1 MKIALSASIVL
12 NLFVLGAAAGAY
24 FWQGMPQPSRQS
36 GQGITAAAEAL
47 EPAEQQAFRQALAR
61 ARRNAQSDSQAARD
75 ARDTLAR
82 LLNEPELDRKTI
94 DAALEAAR
102 NADIKVRERVEA
114 AVVDFAESLDPAS
127 RAILIKGLSRRGQ
140 ILPRAPATRD
150 TKK

>member
-1 MKIALSASIVL
+1 MKIALSVSIML
-12 NLFVLGAAAGAY
+12 NLFILGAATGAY
-24 FWQGMPQPSRQS
+24 FWQGKPQPSRKS
-36 GQGITAAAEAL
+36 GQGFAAAAEAL
-47 EPAEQQAFRQALAR
+47 EPAERQAFRQALAK
-61 ARRNAQSDSQAARD
+61 ARREAQLDSQAARD

-102 NADIKVRERVEA
+102 NADTKVRARVED

-127 RAILIKGLSRRGQ
+127 RAILIQGLSRRGQ
-140 ILPRAPATRD
+140 ILPRDPVPGD